1 MVLFKYFKSTDTC
14 ERDSAMKVAIAGA
27 GKLGMKVAE
36 ALLGGDHSVTL
47 IDTDEEWLQKI
58 NSLLDVM
65 TVNANA
71 KEIKALKNIEISTY
85 DFLIAV
91 TESDET
97 NIVIASFAKK
107 LGCSKVI
114 ARVRDPEHMQ
124 QINFIKEAMD
134 IDHIV
139 NPDLG
144 ITVEIY
150 KYLAEKYTLSNG
162 IFSSGKVSLIEF
174 SVDKYKQLIGMDID
188 QISLYLQN
196 MLVIAIS
203 RNGKVIVPHGG
214 SVIKE
219 DDILYVIGEKD
230 PILRLNA
237 KVHEKGKY
245 TDLQKVMIIG
255 GGKTGFYL
263 ASRLAEFGAAVKII
277 ERNKERC
284 HYLSTHLEDVMILHG
299 DATDL
304 NLLEEENLDMMDAV
318 VTVTGFDEDNL
329 LLALTAKRH
338 GIEDVIAKVSRTS
351 YAEIISS
358 MGIDMALNPL
368 DISTSNIMRFVQ
380 GSKKVLTSQLIQGQ
394 AEIMEIIAT
403 PHMKILHKPL
413 RELDLP
419 EGIIIAAIHRGNE
432 AIIPHGDTM
441 IQEDD
446 RVLLL
451 SLLSDLSST
460 ESLLRDS
467 DARLGFFRR

>member
-1 MVLFKYFKSTDTC
+1 
-14 ERDSAMKVAIAGA
+14 MKILIVGA
-27 GKLGMKVAE
+27 GKLGMKVAN
-36 ALLGGDHSVTL
+36 ALLGGEHAVT
-47 IDTDEEWLQKI
+47 IMDTDESVLQKI
-58 NSLLDVM
+58 SSHIDVM

-71 KEIKALKNIEISTY
+71 KEVKSLKKLNIATY
-85 DFLIAV
+85 DYLIAV
-91 TESDET
+91 TGNDEA
-97 NIVIASFAKK
+97 NIVISSFAKR

-114 ARVRDPEHMQ
+114 ARIRDPEHMQ
-124 QINFIKEAMD
+124 QINFIKDAMG

-162 IFSSGKVSLIEF
+162 IFSTGKISLIEF
-174 SVDKYKQLIGMDID
+174 NVEKYKQLIGLSMTDIPKV
-188 QISLYLQN
+188 LPN
-196 MLVIAIS
+196 MLVVAIS
-203 RNGKVIVPHGG
+203 RNGKVIIPHGDTT
-214 SVIKE
+214 IE
-219 DDILYVIGEKD
+219 DDDFLYVIGEKA
-230 PILRLNA
+230 PILDLNS

-263 ASRLAEFGAAVKII
+263 ADMLSEFGAAVKII
-277 ERNKERC
+277 EKSKERC

-304 NLLEEENLDMMDAV
+304 SLLEEENLDLMDAV
-318 VTVTGFDEDNL
+318 VTATGYDEDNL

-338 GIEDVIAKVSRTS
+338 GIEDVIAKVSRAS

-368 DISTSNIMRFVQ
+368 DITTSNILRFVQ
-380 GSKKVLTSQLIQGQ
+380 GSKKILSSQLIQGQ

-403 PHMKILHKPL
+403 PHMKILEKPL

-419 EGIIIAAIHRGNE
+419 KGIIFAAIHRGTDV
-432 AIIPHGDTM
+432 IIPNGNTV
-441 IQEDD
+441 ILEDD
-446 RVLLL
+446 RVILL
-451 SLLSDLSST
+451 SLLSDIST
-460 ESLLRDS
+460 TEKLLTDKGRFSL
-467 DARLGFFRR
+467 FRR